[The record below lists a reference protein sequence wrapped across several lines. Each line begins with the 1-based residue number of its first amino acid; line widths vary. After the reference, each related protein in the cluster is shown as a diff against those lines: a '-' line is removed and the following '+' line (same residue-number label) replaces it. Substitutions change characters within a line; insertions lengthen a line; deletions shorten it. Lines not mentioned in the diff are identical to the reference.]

1 MAKSTLGPIGGV
13 ISWALFLFLFYSLMV
28 AYMAGTGALS
38 ASFLN
43 ETLHLNLPDWVAGL
57 AATLLFALMI
67 YCGTQTVD
75 RFNRLLMLGLI
86 VSYFALVA
94 MGKSHV
100 NAVYLQQVDWKA
112 AAFVVPVMII
122 SFGYHNLIPSMT
134 SYFQGDARK
143 LRQTILFGSLIPL
156 LCYLVWEWLILGL
169 IPLEG
174 EAGFKEAL
182 DTGGFITQSLKSAV
196 NSPWVITFAECFAFF
211 AIVTSFLG
219 VALSFVDF
227 MSDGL
232 HLPKVGM
239 KKVLLLLLVLAPPYL
254 LAIFYPQI
262 FLTAL
267 TYAGSFGAV
276 ILFGILPALMV
287 WRGRYHQ
294 QMTAHPQLP
303 GGRIALA
310 LIILVA
316 TLVIILQLYQDLGGM
331 K

>member
-1 MAKSTLGPIGGV
+1 
-13 ISWALFLFLFYSLMV
+13 MV

-122 SFGYHNLIPSMT
+122 SFGFHNLIPSMT

-227 MSDGL
+227 LSDGL
-232 HLPKVGM
+232 QMPKVGM
-239 KKVLLLLLVLAPPYL
+239 KKVLLLLLVLAPPFI
-254 LAIFYPQI
+254 LAIF
-262 FLTAL
+262 LSAD
-267 TYAGSFGAV
+267 
-276 ILFGILPALMV
+276 LPDGPHLCRKL
-287 WRGRYHQ
+287 WRGDPVWHIARSNGLERTLSSADDCPS
-294 QMTAHPQLP
+294 TAT
-303 GGRIALA
+303 GRRIALA